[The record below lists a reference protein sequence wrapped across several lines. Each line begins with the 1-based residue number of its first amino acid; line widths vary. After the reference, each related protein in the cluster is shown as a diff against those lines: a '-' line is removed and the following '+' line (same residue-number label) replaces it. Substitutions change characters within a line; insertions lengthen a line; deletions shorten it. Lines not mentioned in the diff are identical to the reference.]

1 MSLLSYTVFNLLK
14 NNNKI
19 KTFRLSRTLWEGGI
33 AIQEFGRKANS
44 LDSSKGEKNWN
55 SGEII
60 RSKE

>member
-33 AIQEFGRKANS
+33 AIQEFGRKAKS
-44 LDSSKGEKNWN
+44 LDSSKGEKN
-55 SGEII
+55 
-60 RSKE
+60 